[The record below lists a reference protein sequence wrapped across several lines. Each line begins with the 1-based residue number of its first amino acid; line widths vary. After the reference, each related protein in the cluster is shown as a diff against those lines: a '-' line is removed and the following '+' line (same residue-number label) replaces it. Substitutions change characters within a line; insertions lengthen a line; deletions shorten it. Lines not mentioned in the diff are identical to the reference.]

1 MPQNR
6 QPAVWVT
13 LCAFIWIV
21 RRLPHAAALKFAGLL
36 GAWVPLFTRKKTR
49 ESSLRCAKILGVSYE
64 EAYKITTGAYR
75 HFAKAAAE
83 FARLPVMVSRIKE
96 LVRVHGEDNL
106 RSAMDRG
113 KGVILATAHLGN
125 WEYAAAW
132 CAQSGYPIN
141 GLGTDQR
148 DDRITKLIIDL
159 RSSGGTKA
167 LGKATDLKAMFR
179 ALTAGEIIAVP
190 IDQDAKLNGV
200 VSPFLGFPASTPTGV
215 AKLAGKYGCAVL
227 PAFCVRAADG
237 VTMDFHFLPAMQGR
251 GGRPYGE
258 DIQTSMDDC
267 NAVISKWI
275 KAYPDQWM
283 WLYPRWESVERG
295 MFGEVRDRP
304 GQV

>member
-1 MPQNR
+1 MEQKR
-6 QPAVWVT
+6 QPAVWRA
-13 LCAFIWIV
+13 LCVFIWIV
-21 RRLPHAAALKFAGLL
+21 RKLRHKPALKFAGAL
-36 GAWVPLFTRKKTR
+36 GKLTPLFLRAKTR
-49 ESSLRCAKILGVSYE
+49 ESSGRCARVLGISYE
-64 EAYKITTGAYR
+64 QAYKIITGAYV

-83 FARLPVMVSRIKE
+83 FARLPIMVSDIKN
-96 LVRVHGEDNL
+96 LVRIHGEENL
-106 RSAMDRG
+106 KAAMSRG

-148 DDRITKLIIDL
+148 DDRITSLIASL

-179 ALTAGEIIAVP
+179 ALSAGEIIAVP
-190 IDQDAKLNGV
+190 IDQDAKLSGI
-200 VSPFLGFPASTPTGV
+200 VSSFLGFPASTPIGA

-227 PAFCVRAADG
+227 PAFCLRSQDG
-237 VTMDFHFLPAMQGR
+237 VTMDFYILPAMEGR
-251 GGRPYGE
+251 GGISYGS
-258 DIQTSMDDC
+258 DIQSSIDDL
-267 NAVISKWI
+267 NAIISDWI
-275 KAYPDQWM
+275 KTYPDQWM

-295 MFGEVRDRP
+295 MFDEVRNRP

>member
-1 MPQNR
+1 MSQNG
-6 QPAVWVT
+6 QPVVWAA
-13 LCAFIWIV
+13 LCVFIRIV
-21 RRLPHAAALKFAGLL
+21 RALPHKTALKFAGAL
-36 GAWVPLFTRKKTR
+36 GALAPLFTVRKTR
-49 ESSLRCAKILGVSYE
+49 ESSERCARVLGISYG
-64 EAYKITTGAYR
+64 EARKITTCAYV

-83 FARLPVMVSRIKE
+83 FARLPLMVGEIKDI
-96 LVRVHGEDNL
+96 VRVHGEENL
-106 RSAMDRG
+106 RGAMDKG

-148 DDRITKLIIDL
+148 DDRLTKLILDL
-159 RSSGGTKA
+159 RNSGGTKA
-167 LGKATDLKAMFR
+167 LGKATDLRAMFR
-179 ALTAGEIIAVP
+179 ALSAGEIIAVP
-190 IDQDAKLNGV
+190 IDQDAKLSGV
-200 VSPFLGFPASTPTGV
+200 VSLFLGFPASTPTGV

-237 VTMDFHFLPAMQGR
+237 VTLDFHILPALEGR

-258 DIQTSMDDC
+258 DIQASIDDC
-267 NAVISKWI
+267 NAIISDWI
-275 KAYPDQWM
+275 KAYPCQWM

-295 MFGEVRDRP
+295 MFDEVRDRP